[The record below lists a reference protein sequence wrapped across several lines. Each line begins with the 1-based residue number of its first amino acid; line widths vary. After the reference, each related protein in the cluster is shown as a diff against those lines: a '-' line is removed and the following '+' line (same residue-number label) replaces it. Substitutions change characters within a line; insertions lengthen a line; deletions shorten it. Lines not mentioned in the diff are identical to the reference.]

1 MLDTYS
7 GMQQLGVYLGLAAL
21 IIFIYLGVTK

>member
-7 GMQQLGVYLGLAAL
+7 GMQQLGLYLGLAAL
-21 IIFIYLGVTK
+21 IIFIYLGFTK